1 MRRHLIIGGT
11 ALFALLA
18 GVANAQTQGSTG
30 SLSVGGVTVT
40 GPAVTAP
47 TTPSVSG
54 IVNEQAAKVGA
65 KADAKINSATQKAQE
80 KVGAVQDKANAAVD
94 TANQT
99 AEKVAKTKK
108 AARDAASQGVTVGAG
123 GVSANVSVPH

>member
-47 TTPSVSG
+47 ATPSVSG

-65 KADAKINSATQKAQE
+65 KADAKINSATQQAQE
-80 KVGAVQDKANAAVD
+80 KVGAVQDK
-94 TANQT
+94 ANQT

-108 AARDAASQGVTVGAG
+108 AAKDAASKGVTIGAG